1 LDVHSLQHIQK
12 VNKNVRVKLVLVP
25 SLKGPLA
32 AVNPSLQQP
41 YFDVTQL
48 ALRFLQILGFLLV
61 GVIIVPSGPMVENA
75 SRGWWI
81 IFL

>member
-1 LDVHSLQHIQK
+1 MSES
-12 VNKNVRVKLVLVP
+12 KLMRVP

-41 YFDVTQL
+41 YFEVTQL

-75 SRGWWI
+75 SGGWWHCLDFTEI
-81 IFL
+81 YC